1 MSTDFG
7 LENLLELN
15 GEIIAFDNGMW
26 AKFVAIRVE
35 PDEARPHGISYSL
48 TLHGRGGERIFGID
62 NAHPVR
68 VSRSPTS
75 KKDRSSDHIHRGT
88 NTRPYNFVDAGTLL
102 EDFWTEVENTQEV
115 ELIDSRLNV
124 LKVGIASAEF
134 VKART
139 IAIAR
144 GQRSRD
150 ADEPQVWFT
159 SINSLAQ
166 VLSEPNRLLLELIRK
181 AKPAS
186 LTELA
191 ELTGRRTSNLSRTLR
206 TMESY
211 KLVRLVRTNK
221 SVRPIVDW
229 DKVDIEVVLAQAA

>member
-1 MSTDFG
+1 M
-7 LENLLELN
+7 
-15 GEIIAFDNGMW
+15 
-26 AKFVAIRVE
+26 
-35 PDEARPHGISYSL
+35 
-48 TLHGRGGERIFGID
+48 
-62 NAHPVR
+62 
-68 VSRSPTS
+68 
-75 KKDRSSDHIHRGT
+75 
-88 NTRPYNFVDAGTLL
+88 
-102 EDFWTEVENTQEV
+102 
-115 ELIDSRLNV
+115 IDSRLNV